1 MAILLILWLLCGV
14 LCYFIMQS
22 KGYPNQ
28 TCLNNSIGG
37 FLLGFFWLFA
47 VLTKKPYDIQS
58 VKKQESKSAI
68 EQLGELSKLR
78 EQGAISEIEYES
90 QKRDLLTK
98 I

>member
-1 MAILLILWLLCGV
+1 MAVLLILWLLCSV
-14 LCYFIMQS
+14 LCYFIMKS

-28 TCLNNSIGG
+28 TCLNNGIGG
-37 FLLGFFWLFA
+37 FFLGFFWLIA

-58 VKKQESKSAI
+58 AKKQESKSVI
-68 EQLGELSKLR
+68 EELGELAKLK
-78 EQGAISEIEYES
+78 EKGSISELEYEA